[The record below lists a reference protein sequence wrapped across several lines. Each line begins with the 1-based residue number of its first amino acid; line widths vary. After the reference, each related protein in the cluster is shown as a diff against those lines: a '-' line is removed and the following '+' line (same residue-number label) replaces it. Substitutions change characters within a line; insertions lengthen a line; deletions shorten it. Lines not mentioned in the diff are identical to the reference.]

1 MKKKIYPIIAL
12 SFAIM
17 MSACG
22 GKKAAEPS
30 SVEKEETEKA
40 TREVTEKETEEE
52 TEKEEASDAKDL
64 IVPGYA
70 LGEIPAIPAV
80 EINGLGIFE
89 NPAAKITMDKTE
101 ALSSVPGITVTPV
114 KLENDQIF
122 RGNSVMQ
129 LGEGGAGQM
138 SADGLTV
145 QTDGDGSGQ
154 YVDEQKGITL
164 QVNSDGTGQYS
175 DDGQGIT
182 LQVSEGGNGIFTDTK
197 KEITMM
203 VSDDSSSYTQGSIDI
218 DVKPDGSGSY
228 YNSETGLSIKNN
240 GQGKAVITLGNDEKT
255 VDAKPLEK
263 PTKLPKLSMVPAV
276 PSLEANSLLITLDS
290 GVLFD
295 VDKYDI
301 RPDAEKI
308 LNDLATVLKEGGIT
322 AFQID
327 GHTDSMDTDEHNQ
340 VLSENRAN
348 SVKSYLASQG
358 VTAEITTH
366 GYGESRP
373 VATNDTAEGRQQNRR
388 VEIIVPTA

>member
-129 LGEGGAGQM
+129 LGEGGAGQL

-145 QTDGDGSGQ
+145 Q
-154 YVDEQKGITL
+154 
-164 QVNSDGTGQYS
+164 
-175 DDGQGIT
+175 
-182 LQVSEGGNGIFTDTK
+182 
-197 KEITMM
+197 
-203 VSDDSSSYTQGSIDI
+203 DSI
-218 DVKPDGSGSY
+218 PM
-228 YNSETGLSIKNN
+228 N
-240 GQGKAVITLGNDEKT
+240 
-255 VDAKPLEK
+255 
-263 PTKLPKLSMVPAV
+263 
-276 PSLEANSLLITLDS
+276 
-290 GVLFD
+290 
-295 VDKYDI
+295 
-301 RPDAEKI
+301 
-308 LNDLATVLKEGGIT
+308 LKELPYRLVERVMV
-322 AFQID
+322 F
-327 GHTDSMDTDEHNQ
+327 SLM
-340 VLSENRAN
+340 SKRA
-348 SVKSYLASQG
+348 L
-358 VTAEITTH
+358 
-366 GYGESRP
+366 P
-373 VATNDTAEGRQQNRR
+373 
-388 VEIIVPTA
+388 

>member
-1 MKKKIYPIIAL
+1 
-12 SFAIM
+12 
-17 MSACG
+17 
-22 GKKAAEPS
+22 
-30 SVEKEETEKA
+30 
-40 TREVTEKETEEE
+40 
-52 TEKEEASDAKDL
+52 
-64 IVPGYA
+64 
-70 LGEIPAIPAV
+70 
-80 EINGLGIFE
+80 
-89 NPAAKITMDKTE
+89 
-101 ALSSVPGITVTPV
+101 
-114 KLENDQIF
+114 
-122 RGNSVMQ
+122 MQ
-129 LGEGGAGQM
+129 LGEGGAGLL

-145 QTDGDGSGQ
+145 QTDGDGAGQYIDAERGITIQRNPDGSGQ
-154 YVDEQKGITL
+154 YIDEQKGIT
-164 QVNSDGTGQYS
+164 
-175 DDGQGIT
+175 
-182 LQVSEGGNGIFTDTK
+182 
-197 KEITMM
+197 MM
-203 VSDDSSSYTQGSIDI
+203 VSDHSTSYTRGDVDI
-218 DVKPDGSGSY
+218 LVMPDGSGSY
-228 YNSETGLSIKNN
+228 ENSETGLSIKND
-240 GQGKAVITLGNDEKT
+240 GQGKAVISLGSVEKT

-308 LNDLATVLKEGGIT
+308 LNDLATVLKEAGIT

-348 SVKSYLASQG
+348 SVKTYLASQG

-373 VATNDTAEGRQQNRR
+373 VATNDTPEGRQQNRR

>member
-1 MKKKIYPIIAL
+1 MI
-12 SFAIM
+12 S
-17 MSACG
+17 
-22 GKKAAEPS
+22 
-30 SVEKEETEKA
+30 
-40 TREVTEKETEEE
+40 
-52 TEKEEASDAKDL
+52 
-64 IVPGYA
+64 
-70 LGEIPAIPAV
+70 
-80 EINGLGIFE
+80 
-89 NPAAKITMDKTE
+89 
-101 ALSSVPGITVTPV
+101 
-114 KLENDQIF
+114 
-122 RGNSVMQ
+122 
-129 LGEGGAGQM
+129 
-138 SADGLTV
+138 
-145 QTDGDGSGQ
+145 
-154 YVDEQKGITL
+154 
-164 QVNSDGTGQYS
+164 
-175 DDGQGIT
+175 
-182 LQVSEGGNGIFTDTK
+182 
-197 KEITMM
+197 
-203 VSDDSSSYTQGSIDI
+203 
-218 DVKPDGSGSY
+218 
-228 YNSETGLSIKNN
+228 
-240 GQGKAVITLGNDEKT
+240 LGNDEKT

-308 LNDLATVLKEGGIT
+308 LNDLATVLKEAGIT
-322 AFQID
+322 AFRID

>member
-1 MKKKIYPIIAL
+1 MIP
-12 SFAIM
+12 
-17 MSACG
+17 
-22 GKKAAEPS
+22 
-30 SVEKEETEKA
+30 
-40 TREVTEKETEEE
+40 
-52 TEKEEASDAKDL
+52 
-64 IVPGYA
+64 
-70 LGEIPAIPAV
+70 PAIP
-80 EINGLGIFE
+80 
-89 NPAAKITMDKTE
+89 
-101 ALSSVPGITVTPV
+101 
-114 KLENDQIF
+114 
-122 RGNSVMQ
+122 R
-129 LGEGGAGQM
+129 
-138 SADGLTV
+138 ADST
-145 QTDGDGSGQ
+145 
-154 YVDEQKGITL
+154 
-164 QVNSDGTGQYS
+164 
-175 DDGQGIT
+175 
-182 LQVSEGGNGIFTDTK
+182 
-197 KEITMM
+197 
-203 VSDDSSSYTQGSIDI
+203 SYTQGSIDI

-228 YNSETGLSIKNN
+228 YNSETGLSIKND
-240 GQGKAVITLGNDEKT
+240 GQGKAVISLGNDEKT

-308 LNDLATVLKEGGIT
+308 LNDLATVLKEAGIT